1 MKKILP
7 TTLFVVSFYAAFAQ
21 TKVDVKTSVP
31 SATTTIQKAQ
41 IAKNVP
47 KTLRLENYRS
57 IENAFQI
64 IHEDDYQPVVSK
76 DMLRQIKAVQDS
88 TQVKY
93 LKWDEKTKIKILPIE
108 TVEMP
113 NYIPVKIYNHE
124 K

>member
-7 TTLFVVSFYAAFAQ
+7 TIFFVAFFYAAYAQ

-31 SATTTIQKAQ
+31 LTTTTIQKAQ

-47 KTLRLENYRS
+47 KTLRLENFRS